1 MISASST
8 IVDKYH
14 DYILKNRNYSIHT
27 VQSYITDIKQYLT
40 YLEGFKP
47 SHIPD
52 SKSLRKWVRS
62 LMLNSIAEKSIHRKV
77 SAIKSFA
84 NYLYVS
90 EEIDYEIALEIQLP
104 KLKKQIPTYVKERE
118 LNKVLD
124 SYELD
129 SEDYQSSI
137 EFIIFSSF
145 YHTGMRRSELI
156 SLKEVDLSLGKM
168 ELKVMGKGQKE
179 RIIPLN
185 NEINQQLQRFQ
196 ECKKLNHI
204 ISEYVFCDA
213 KGNQLKEK
221 WVYQVIKNILNQT
234 FSDKKSPHVLRHS
247 FATHLLQNGADMNS
261 IKELLGH
268 SSLAATQIY
277 AHNDISQLKKI
288 YKDTH
293 PFSE

>member
-1 MISASST
+1 MTGASRI

-14 DYILKNRNYSIHT
+14 DYILKNRNYSVHT
-27 VQSYITDIKQYLT
+27 VQSYITDIKQYLD
-40 YLEGFKP
+40 YLEDSSVGY
-47 SHIPD
+47 IPD

-62 LMLNSIAEKSIHRKV
+62 LMVNEISEKSIHRKV
-77 SAIKSFA
+77 SAVKSFA
-84 NYLYVS
+84 DYLFVS
-90 EEIDYEIALEIQLP
+90 DEIDNEIALEIQLP
-104 KLKKQIPTYVKERE
+104 KLKKRIPTYVKERE
-118 LNKVLD
+118 INQVLD

-129 SEDYQSSI
+129 VDNYPSSL

-156 SLKEVDLSLGKM
+156 SLKESNLSIDNK
-168 ELKVMGKGQKE
+168 ELKVLGKGQKE
-179 RIIPLN
+179 RIIPLS
-185 NEINQQLQRFQ
+185 NEIVQQLERFL
-196 ECKKLNHI
+196 EFKKSNQI
-204 ISEYVFCDA
+204 KSDYVFCDP
-213 KGNQLKEK
+213 KGAQLKEK
-221 WVYQVIKNILNQT
+221 WVYQVVKNILDQT

>member
-14 DYILKNRNYSIHT
+14 DYIIKNRNYSIHT

-40 YLEGFKP
+40 YLEDFKP

-62 LMLNSIAEKSIHRKV
+62 LILNSIAEKSIHRKV

-90 EEIDYEIALEIQLP
+90 DEIDYEIALEIQLP

-118 LNKVLD
+118 LNQVLD

-129 SEDYQSSI
+129 SDDYQSSI

-156 SLKEVDLSLGKM
+156 SLKEVYL
-168 ELKVMGKGQKE
+168 
-179 RIIPLN
+179 
-185 NEINQQLQRFQ
+185 
-196 ECKKLNHI
+196 
-204 ISEYVFCDA
+204 
-213 KGNQLKEK
+213 
-221 WVYQVIKNILNQT
+221 
-234 FSDKKSPHVLRHS
+234 
-247 FATHLLQNGADMNS
+247 
-261 IKELLGH
+261 
-268 SSLAATQIY
+268 
-277 AHNDISQLKKI
+277 
-288 YKDTH
+288 
-293 PFSE
+293 

>member
-40 YLEGFKP
+40 YLEDFKP

-90 EEIDYEIALEIQLP
+90 DEIDYEIALEIQLP

-118 LNKVLD
+118 LNQVLD

-129 SEDYQSSI
+129 SDDYQSSI

-185 NEINQQLQRFQ
+185 NEIIQHLQRFQ

>member
-118 LNKVLD
+118 LNQVLD

>member
-14 DYILKNRNYSIHT
+14 DYILKNRNYSIRT

-277 AHNDISQLKKI
+277 AHNDISQLRKI
-288 YKDTH
+288 YNDTH

>member
-1 MISASST
+1 MVNEIS
-8 IVDKYH
+8 
-14 DYILKNRNYSIHT
+14 
-27 VQSYITDIKQYLT
+27 
-40 YLEGFKP
+40 
-47 SHIPD
+47 
-52 SKSLRKWVRS
+52 
-62 LMLNSIAEKSIHRKV
+62 EKSIHRKV
-77 SAIKSFA
+77 SAVKSFA
-84 NYLYVS
+84 DYLFVS
-90 EEIDYEIALEIQLP
+90 DEIDYEIALEIQLP

-118 LNKVLD
+118 INQVLD

-129 SEDYQSSI
+129 VDNYPSSL

-156 SLKEVDLSLGKM
+156 SLKESNLSIGNK
-168 ELKVMGKGQKE
+168 ELKVLGKGQKE
-179 RIIPLN
+179 RIIPLS
-185 NEINQQLQRFQ
+185 NEIVQQLERFL
-196 ECKKLNHI
+196 ECKKSNQI
-204 ISEYVFCDA
+204 KSDYVFCDSRGA
-213 KGNQLKEK
+213 QLKEK
-221 WVYQVIKNILNQT
+221 WVYQVVKNILDQT
-234 FSDKKSPHVLRHS
+234 FSDKKSPHILRHS

>member
-1 MISASST
+1 MTGASRI
-8 IVDKYH
+8 IVDKYY

-27 VQSYITDIKQYLT
+27 VQSYITDIKQYLD
-40 YLEGFKP
+40 YLED
-47 SHIPD
+47 SSTSYIPD
-52 SKSLRKWVRS
+52 AKSLRKWVRT
-62 LMLNSIAEKSIHRKV
+62 LMVNEISEKSIHRKV
-77 SAIKSFA
+77 SAVKSFA
-84 NYLYVS
+84 DYLFVS
-90 EEIDYEIALEIQLP
+90 DEIDYEIALEIQLP

-118 LNKVLD
+118 INQVLD
-124 SYELD
+124 SHELD
-129 SEDYQSSI
+129 VDNYPSSL

-156 SLKEVDLSLGKM
+156 SLKESNLSIGNK
-168 ELKVMGKGQKE
+168 ELKVLGKGQKE
-179 RIIPLN
+179 RIIPLS
-185 NEINQQLQRFQ
+185 NEIVQQLERFL
-196 ECKKLNHI
+196 ECKKSNQI
-204 ISEYVFCDA
+204 KSDYVFCDSRGA
-213 KGNQLKEK
+213 QLKEK
-221 WVYQVIKNILNQT
+221 WVYQVVKNILDQT
-234 FSDKKSPHVLRHS
+234 FSDKKSPHILRHS

>member
-1 MISASST
+1 MTSASMT
-8 IVDKYH
+8 VVDKYQN
-14 DYILKNRNYSIHT
+14 YILKNRNYSVHT
-27 VQSYITDIKQYLT
+27 VGSYITDIKQYLNFI
-40 YLEGFKP
+40 EDSKP

-52 SKSLRKWVRS
+52 SKSVRKWIRS
-62 LMLNSIAEKSIHRKV
+62 LMLNNISKKSIHRKV
-77 SAIKSFA
+77 SAIKSFT

-90 EEIDYEIALEIQLP
+90 DEIDCEIALEIQLP

-118 LNKVLD
+118 LNQVLD
-124 SYELD
+124 SYEFD

-185 NEINQQLQRFQ
+185 TEIIPQLKRFQ
-196 ECKKLNHI
+196 ECKKSNQI
-204 ISEYVFCDA
+204 VSDYVFCDNN
-213 KGNQLKEK
+213 GNRLKEK
-221 WVYQVIKNILNQT
+221 WVYQVVKKLLNQT
-234 FSDKKSPHVLRHS
+234 FSDKKGPHVLRHS

>member
-40 YLEGFKP
+40 YLEDFKP

-62 LMLNSIAEKSIHRKV
+62 LMLNSISEKSIHRKV

-90 EEIDYEIALEIQLP
+90 DEIDYEIALEIQLP

-118 LNKVLD
+118 LNQVLD

-129 SEDYQSSI
+129 SDDYQSSI

-185 NEINQQLQRFQ
+185 NEIIQHLQRFQ

>member
-40 YLEGFKP
+40 YLEDFKP

-90 EEIDYEIALEIQLP
+90 DEIDYEIALEIQLP

-118 LNKVLD
+118 LNQVLD

-185 NEINQQLQRFQ
+185 NEIIQQLQRFQ

>member
-1 MISASST
+1 MTGASRI

-14 DYILKNRNYSIHT
+14 DYILKNRNYSVHT
-27 VQSYITDIKQYLT
+27 VQSYITDIKQYLD
-40 YLEGFKP
+40 YLED
-47 SHIPD
+47 SSTSYIPD

-62 LMLNSIAEKSIHRKV
+62 LMVNEISEKSIHRKV
-77 SAIKSFA
+77 SAVKSFA
-84 NYLYVS
+84 DYLFVS
-90 EEIDYEIALEIQLP
+90 DEIDNEIALEIQLP
-104 KLKKQIPTYVKERE
+104 KLKKRIPTYVKERE
-118 LNKVLD
+118 INQVLD

-129 SEDYQSSI
+129 VDNYPSSL

-156 SLKEVDLSLGKM
+156 SLKESNLSIDNK
-168 ELKVMGKGQKE
+168 ELKVLGKGQKE
-179 RIIPLN
+179 RIIPLS
-185 NEINQQLQRFQ
+185 NEIVQQLERFL
-196 ECKKLNHI
+196 ECKKSNQI
-204 ISEYVFCDA
+204 KSDYVFCDP
-213 KGNQLKEK
+213 KGAQLREK
-221 WVYQVIKNILNQT
+221 WVYQVVKNILDQT

>member
-40 YLEGFKP
+40 YLEDFKP

-62 LMLNSIAEKSIHRKV
+62 LILNSIAEKSIHRKV

-90 EEIDYEIALEIQLP
+90 DEIDYEIALEIQLP

-118 LNKVLD
+118 LNQVLD

-129 SEDYQSSI
+129 SDDYQSSI

-168 ELKVMGKGQKE
+168 ELKVMGKGQRE

-185 NEINQQLQRFQ
+185 TEIIQHLQRFQ

>member
-1 MISASST
+1 MTGASRI
-8 IVDKYH
+8 IVYKYH

-27 VQSYITDIKQYLT
+27 VQSYITDIKQYLD
-40 YLEGFKP
+40 YLEDSSVGY
-47 SHIPD
+47 IPD

-62 LMLNSIAEKSIHRKV
+62 LMVNEISEKSIHRKV
-77 SAIKSFA
+77 SAVKSFA
-84 NYLYVS
+84 DYLFVS
-90 EEIDYEIALEIQLP
+90 DEIDNEIALEIQLP
-104 KLKKQIPTYVKERE
+104 KLKKRIPTYVKERE
-118 LNKVLD
+118 INQVLD

-129 SEDYQSSI
+129 VDNYPSSL

-156 SLKEVDLSLGKM
+156 SLKESNLSIDNK
-168 ELKVMGKGQKE
+168 ELKVLGKGQKE
-179 RIIPLN
+179 RIIPLS
-185 NEINQQLQRFQ
+185 NEIVQQLERFL
-196 ECKKLNHI
+196 EFKKSNQI
-204 ISEYVFCDA
+204 KSDYVFCDP
-213 KGNQLKEK
+213 KGAQLKEK
-221 WVYQVIKNILNQT
+221 WVYQVVKNILDQT

>member
-40 YLEGFKP
+40 YLEDFKP

-62 LMLNSIAEKSIHRKV
+62 LMLNSISEKSIHRKV

-90 EEIDYEIALEIQLP
+90 DEIDYEIALEIQLP

-118 LNKVLD
+118 LNQVLD

-145 YHTGMRRSELI
+145 YFTGMRRSELI

-185 NEINQQLQRFQ
+185 NEIIQHLQRFQ

-213 KGNQLKEK
+213 KGNQLKER

>member
-40 YLEGFKP
+40 YLEDFKP

-90 EEIDYEIALEIQLP
+90 DEIDYEIALEIQLP

-118 LNKVLD
+118 LNQVLD

-129 SEDYQSSI
+129 SDDYQSSI

-185 NEINQQLQRFQ
+185 TEIIQHLQRFQ

-277 AHNDISQLKKI
+277 AYNDISQLKKI

>member
-1 MISASST
+1 MTGASRI
-8 IVDKYH
+8 IVYKYH
-14 DYILKNRNYSIHT
+14 DYILKNRNYSVHT
-27 VQSYITDIKQYLT
+27 VQSYITDIKQYLD
-40 YLEGFKP
+40 YLEDSSVGY
-47 SHIPD
+47 IPD

-62 LMLNSIAEKSIHRKV
+62 LMVNEISEKSIHRKV
-77 SAIKSFA
+77 SAVKSFA
-84 NYLYVS
+84 DYLFVS
-90 EEIDYEIALEIQLP
+90 DEIDNEIALEIQLP
-104 KLKKQIPTYVKERE
+104 KLKKRIPTYVKERE
-118 LNKVLD
+118 INQVLD

-129 SEDYQSSI
+129 VDNYPSSL

-156 SLKEVDLSLGKM
+156 SLKESNLSIDNK
-168 ELKVMGKGQKE
+168 ELKVLGKGQKE
-179 RIIPLN
+179 RIIPLS
-185 NEINQQLQRFQ
+185 NEIVQQLERFL
-196 ECKKLNHI
+196 EFKKSNQI
-204 ISEYVFCDA
+204 KSDYVFCDP
-213 KGNQLKEK
+213 KGAQLKEK
-221 WVYQVIKNILNQT
+221 WVYQVVKNILDQT